1 MHGNI
6 IKTKASVVVMMMM
19 MMMMMDDDDRRRC
32 WVSRVVNHLLCEVI
46 K

>member
-6 IKTKASVVVMMMM
+6 IKTKASVVVVM